1 MCSGEAIF
9 AIIPWSMT
17 HFLHIDLQERTV
29 LIKPRSSSVYP
40 KQAMQFNLD
49 RKFIILEIHTA

>member
-1 MCSGEAIF
+1 
-9 AIIPWSMT
+9 MT